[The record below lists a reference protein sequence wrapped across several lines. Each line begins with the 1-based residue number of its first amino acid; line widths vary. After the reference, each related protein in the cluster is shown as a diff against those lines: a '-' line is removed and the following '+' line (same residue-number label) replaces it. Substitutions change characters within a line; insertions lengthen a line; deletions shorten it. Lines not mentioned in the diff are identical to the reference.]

1 MGWLG
6 ARVYDLVMRAPER
19 RHIAA
24 WRRNALQRIGGEV
37 LEIGAGTGANEPY
50 YAPTL
55 KRLVLLEPDPHMRA
69 KLLARL
75 KASGRLAEVGDA
87 KAENLPFADESF
99 DWVVSTLVLC
109 SVQDPQVALGEIR
122 RVLRPGGSLA
132 FVEHVLDPEDARNR
146 RRQKRYQP
154 LWGLLA
160 AHCQVTRDT
169 RAAIASSGFEFA
181 NIEDGRMTMGPRI
194 VRPMIWGEARR

>member
-1 MGWLG
+1 MSWLG

-24 WRRNALQRIGGEV
+24 WRGDALQQVDGEV
-37 LEIGAGTGANEPY
+37 LEIGAGTGANVPY
-50 YAPTL
+50 YARNL
-55 KRLVLLEPDPHMRA
+55 QRLVLLEPDPHMRA
-69 KLLARL
+69 KLQARL
-75 KASGRLAEVGDA
+75 KGSDLKADVGDA
-87 KAENLPFADESF
+87 NAENLPFADESF

-109 SVQDPQVALGEIR
+109 SVRDPERALGEIR

-132 FVEHVLDPEDARNR
+132 FIEHVLDPEDASNR

-154 LWGLLA
+154 LWGLVA
-160 AHCQVTRDT
+160 SNCQVTRDT
-169 RAAIASSGFEFA
+169 RATIAASGFEFA
-181 NIEDGRMTMGPRI
+181 NIESGRMTMGPRI

>member
-24 WRRNALQRIGGEV
+24 WRRDALQRISGEV
-37 LEIGAGTGANEPY
+37 LEIGAGTGANVPY

-55 KRLVLLEPDPHMRA
+55 TRLVLQEPDPHMRA
-69 KLLARL
+69 KLQARL
-75 KASGRLAEVGDA
+75 KGSDQIAEVGNA
-87 KAENLPFADESF
+87 NAENLPFADESF

-109 SVQDPQVALGEIR
+109 SVKDPEAALSEIR

-132 FVEHVLDPEDARNR
+132 FVEHVLDPDDACNR

-154 LWGLLA
+154 LWGLVA
-160 AHCQVTRDT
+160 SNCQVTRDT

-181 NIEDGRMTMGPRI
+181 NIEAGRMTMGPRI